1 MRKSWWKSWP
11 TKRKKIHKNLKV
23 VEVDGKKVEF
33 NPEEDPR
40 LVKAIMEAEKEE
52 SIELMPIKESN

>member
-1 MRKSWWKSWP
+1 M
-11 TKRKKIHKNLKV
+11 KV